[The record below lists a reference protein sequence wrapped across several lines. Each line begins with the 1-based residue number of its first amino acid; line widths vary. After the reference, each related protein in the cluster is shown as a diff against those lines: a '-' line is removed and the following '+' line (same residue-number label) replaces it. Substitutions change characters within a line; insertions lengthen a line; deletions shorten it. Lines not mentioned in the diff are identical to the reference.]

1 MNTPYPD
8 FPPNY
13 IKVQQTGG
21 LTRRCFVVEI
31 RSLGELDNVQL
42 ALVKESLEAIVD
54 SLKRKVA
61 IIEKVD
67 VATHNRFDTLLL
79 QALRL

>member
-1 MNTPYPD
+1 MSAPYPG

-13 IKVQQTGG
+13 AKVQQTGG

-42 ALVKESLEAIVD
+42 ALVRGALEMAAD
-54 SLKRKVA
+54 NLKRRVA

-67 VATHNRFDTLLL
+67 VATHDRFDTILS